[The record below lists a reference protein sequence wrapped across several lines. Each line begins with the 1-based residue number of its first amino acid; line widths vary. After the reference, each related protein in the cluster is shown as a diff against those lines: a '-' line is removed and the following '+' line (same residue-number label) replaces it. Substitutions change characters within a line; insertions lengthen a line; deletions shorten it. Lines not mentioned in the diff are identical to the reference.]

1 MVPANIRRNA
11 SDVGIQQEKAWIDSD
26 EHGQYKEF
34 TCLAQGRRSAKAQLA
49 RVGKVRRGKRK
60 SSAKYPRPKGPYV
73 VRIKLYGDMRKD
85 GVMRPANPSHKA
97 WVHCGCPYFL
107 YYVEVAVTAR
117 GSSNVITSNGA
128 YPKIR
133 NPRMKPYLCKH
144 ILKAVKRAVSKK
156 ATLRESPLPN
166 MEEAATI
173 ASIYQDFIP

>member
-1 MVPANIRRNA
+1 ML
-11 SDVGIQQEKAWIDSD
+11 
-26 EHGQYKEF
+26 F
-34 TCLAQGRRSAKAQLA
+34 RS
-49 RVGKVRRGKRK
+49 
-60 SSAKYPRPKGPYV
+60 
-73 VRIKLYGDMRKD
+73 
-85 GVMRPANPSHKA
+85 
-97 WVHCGCPYFL
+97 
-107 YYVEVAVTAR
+107 VTAR